1 MPAAERAIC
10 CQMDFE
16 DKIARHCWTKEGL
29 WGDSS
34 CPELA
39 ERIHCYNCPAYSEA
53 GKRLFDRRAPV
64 EYVDEWSDEISEAR
78 SDSGRE
84 KIPYFL
90 FKCGGENFALEMGAV
105 SEVGRDRFIHKI
117 PHRGEG
123 VISGL
128 ANVNGEL
135 VIAVDVARLLGIPA
149 RAASG
154 DSVRMVVCSNG
165 GDRFAFRVEKISG
178 MALVEPSSLRDVPVT
193 LEKSLGGFVDKIF
206 DLGGAR
212 YGVIDFGLF
221 VHAIIRN
228 HL

>member
-1 MPAAERAIC
+1 MSAIERAIFRK
-10 CQMDFE
+10 MDLE

-39 ERIHCYNCPAYSEA
+39 DRIHCYNCPAYSEA

-64 EYVDEWSDEISEAR
+64 EYADEWSGEISGAR
-78 SDSGRE
+78 ADSGRE

-90 FKCGGENFALEMGAV
+90 FKCGGENLALEMGAV

-117 PHRGEG
+117 PHRGDG
-123 VISGL
+123 VVSGL

-135 VIAVDVARLLGIPA
+135 VIAVDVARLLGISP

-154 DSVRMVVCSNG
+154 DSVRMVVCLSLIH
-165 GDRFAFRVEKISG
+165 IS
-178 MALVEPSSLRDVPVT
+178 EPTRP
-193 LEKSLGGFVDKIF
+193 
-206 DLGGAR
+206 
-212 YGVIDFGLF
+212 
-221 VHAIIRN
+221 
-228 HL
+228 

>member
-90 FKCGGENFALEMGAV
+90 FKCGGENRPRN
-105 SEVGRDRFIHKI
+105 GR
-117 PHRGEG
+117 G
-123 VISGL
+123 
-128 ANVNGEL
+128 
-135 VIAVDVARLLGIPA
+135 
-149 RAASG
+149 
-154 DSVRMVVCSNG
+154 
-165 GDRFAFRVEKISG
+165 
-178 MALVEPSSLRDVPVT
+178 
-193 LEKSLGGFVDKIF
+193 LGGRQGQV
-206 DLGGAR
+206 
-212 YGVIDFGLF
+212 YP
-221 VHAIIRN
+221 
-228 HL
+228 